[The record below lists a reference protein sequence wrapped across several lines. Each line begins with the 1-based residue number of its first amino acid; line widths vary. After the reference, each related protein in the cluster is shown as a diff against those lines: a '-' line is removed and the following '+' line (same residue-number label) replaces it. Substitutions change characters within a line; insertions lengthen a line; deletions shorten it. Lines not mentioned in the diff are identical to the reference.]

1 MDIFNATVLDLEK
14 ENEIENVELLRLKI
28 SCLIQI
34 FNKGQLLKNFLKV
47 LKTKFIPK
55 IKQRFCN
62 S

>member
-1 MDIFNATVLDLEK
+1 MDIFNATALDLEK
-14 ENEIENVELLRLKI
+14 ENEIENAELLRLKI
-28 SCLIQI
+28 SSLIQI

-47 LKTKFIPK
+47 LKIKFIPK

>member
-1 MDIFNATVLDLEK
+1 MDIFNATVLDLDK

-47 LKTKFIPK
+47 LKIKFIPK

>member
-28 SCLIQI
+28 SSLIQI

-47 LKTKFIPK
+47 LKIKFIPK